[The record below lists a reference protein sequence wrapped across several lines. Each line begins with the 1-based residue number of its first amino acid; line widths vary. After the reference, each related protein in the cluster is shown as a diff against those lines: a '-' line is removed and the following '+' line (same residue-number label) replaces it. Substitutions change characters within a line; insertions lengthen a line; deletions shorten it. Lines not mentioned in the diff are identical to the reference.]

1 MYCLH
6 WDINLCF
13 VCFSLIIVQGNFEKK
28 NATLLCAT
36 SFFHPVF
43 SSIPFLSFLF
53 FFFKI
58 SLLGYLLVGS
68 SPSPL
73 ITLCAFLLLVYIWIV
88 YHLLHF
94 FLSLL
99 CLPFFRPQGSPPL
112 RCLTSWSGWAWSP
125 SRWSGCPSS
134 TGWPQQNPQNT
145 RPNAT
150 SANSVPSRASGRHG
164 CVIGTG
170 RLLVF

>member
-1 MYCLH
+1 MYRLH

-28 NATLLCAT
+28 NATLLCAA
-36 SFFHPVF
+36 SFFTLF
-43 SSIPFLSFLF
+43 SLQFLSFLF
-53 FFFKI
+53 FLFLKI

-99 CLPFFRPQGSPPL
+99 CPSVFPF
-112 RCLTSWSGWAWSP
+112 SGPREA
-125 SRWSGCPSS
+125 C
-134 TGWPQQNPQNT
+134 
-145 RPNAT
+145 
-150 SANSVPSRASGRHG
+150 H
-164 CVIGTG
+164 
-170 RLLVF
+170 

>member
-6 WDINLCF
+6 WDTNLCF

-28 NATLLCAT
+28 NAILLCAT
-36 SFFHPVF
+36 SFSPCFLF
-43 SSIPFLSFLF
+43 SSFPFFSFFL
-53 FFFKI
+53 KI

-99 CLPFFRPQGSPPL
+99 YLPFFRPQGSLPL

-125 SRWSGCPSS
+125 SQWSGCPSS

-150 SANSVPSRASGRHG
+150 SANSVPLRASGRHG
-164 CVIGTG
+164 CVVVTG

>member
-1 MYCLH
+1 MHCV
-6 WDINLCF
+6 F
-13 VCFSLIIVQGNFEKK
+13 FSP
-28 NATLLCAT
+28 C
-36 SFFHPVF
+36 
-43 SSIPFLSFLF
+43 FLF
-53 FFFKI
+53 NSFPFFFLFLKI

-73 ITLCAFLLLVYIWIV
+73 ITSCAFLLLIYIWIV

-99 CLPFFRPQGSPPL
+99 CLPFFRPQGSLPL

-164 CVIGTG
+164 CVVGAG
-170 RLLVF
+170 RLLFFLKSKWKRFGFKTTNIHRHTNSAVWAVHTEGERA